1 MTYAD
6 RYREELAY
14 FRADLPILTAEKIAA
29 RCHTLS
35 LLLTAAVRQGEIAP
49 TEDTQPATSLP
60 GRGVDMYSRR
70 QLNREAALR
79 DCDLAEV
86 RQCRRPQNQGTSQH
100 TGEAR
105 LRGESG
111 RRPGLE
117 ETD

>member
-49 TEDTQPATSLP
+49 PEDTATPSRAASFSP
-60 GRGVDMYSRR
+60 SSGSSCGVTTRR
-70 QLNREAALR
+70 
-79 DCDLAEV
+79 
-86 RQCRRPQNQGTSQH
+86 
-100 TGEAR
+100 
-105 LRGESG
+105 
-111 RRPGLE
+111 
-117 ETD
+117 